1 MTYNPQTHRWEG
13 NETSIMNWENP
24 STHTL
29 PSLPTYRE
37 NHNHHH
43 HHNNSIPTNLA
54 LGLLP
59 TDEPPRKRSNVSPPR
74 PALIS
79 HVSATPAT
87 LGVRVERGM
96 VFDPERMRWLKLD
109 PRIDPSAPLP
119 AGALCVPDEEEEEDP
134 FAGLADLREGFGGE
148 EEKENFGGID
158 EWGIGE
164 EFDVGPG
171 FVKRQRTEEGEW
183 RRRVELWMADRG
195 LGESWRWAIR
205 EVAREYSGGH
215 SGR

>member
-1 MTYNPQTHRWEG
+1 MTYNPQTQRWEG

-29 PSLPTYRE
+29 PGLPTHRE
-37 NHNHHH
+37 NHNHH

-54 LGLLP
+54 LA
-59 TDEPPRKRSNVSPPR
+59 PPDDHTRKRSNASPPR
-74 PALIS
+74 PALIT
-79 HVSATPAT
+79 HVSSTT
-87 LGVRVERGM
+87 TSLGVRVERGM

-109 PRIDPSAPLP
+109 PRADL
-119 AGALCVPDEEEEEDP
+119 AGGRASLVLSEEGEEEDP
-134 FAGLADLREGFGGE
+134 FAGLADLEDERVE
-148 EEKENFGGID
+148 EEKENFGGVD
-158 EWGIGE
+158 EWGVGE

-171 FVKRQRTEEGEW
+171 FVKRQKTEEGEW
-183 RRRVELWMADRG
+183 RRRVELWMVEGRECAG
-195 LGESWRWAIR
+195 VEWKWAIR